1 MVGDGSS
8 PCRGREMWLIEI
20 AFGAS
25 VLSVGGYYSFKL
37 WKSRKRPKKIKVP
50 DVQNVKVEVT

>member
-1 MVGDGSS
+1 
-8 PCRGREMWLIEI
+8 MWLIEI